1 MRTNMWLLLMFI
13 TTVAISVVML
23 GVQMGQLNTKID
35 KCGCSIQK

>member
-13 TTVAISVVML
+13 TTIAISVVML
-23 GVQMGQLNTKID
+23 GVQMVKLNTKID